1 MAFVGPNGSGKTTL
15 IKLLLRFYEIDS
27 GTILINEL
35 PIQNYSRENLY
46 EKFSALFQDFVRYDL
61 TLSENIRIGRVDN
74 IGDEDRIYWAL
85 GEVGLKELLNRLPK
99 GIDTTLGRKFDNGRE
114 LSIGQWQRIAA
125 ARALFREPKLLVLD
139 EPTASVDNIAE
150 QNMFESIV
158 GQDRTSAKTTIVL
171 VAHRPNTVRM
181 ASRIFVVNEGMIV
194 ASGTHS
200 DLVRNCAIYNH
211 LFPSD

>member
-1 MAFVGPNGSGKTTL
+1 M
-15 IKLLLRFYEIDS
+15 
-27 GTILINEL
+27 
-35 PIQNYSRENLY
+35 
-46 EKFSALFQDFVRYDL
+46 
-61 TLSENIRIGRVDN
+61 
-74 IGDEDRIYWAL
+74 
-85 GEVGLKELLNRLPK
+85 
-99 GIDTTLGRKFDNGRE
+99 
-114 LSIGQWQRIAA
+114 
-125 ARALFREPKLLVLD
+125 VLD